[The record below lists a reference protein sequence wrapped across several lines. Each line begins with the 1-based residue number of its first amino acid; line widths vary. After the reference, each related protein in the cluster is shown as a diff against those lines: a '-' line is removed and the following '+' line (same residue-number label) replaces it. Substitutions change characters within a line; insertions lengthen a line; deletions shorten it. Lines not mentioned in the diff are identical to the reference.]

1 MRSSSASTAIG
12 RAMWRLYET
21 PAWQTRP
28 VRAASSAKSGKG
40 GVGANTKQATLA
52 NKPKP
57 RARKAGSRGGSAASH
72 GGSAATHG
80 GSTAPSVPAS
90 STSSLLSKG
99 VGQAFV
105 DPAAGV
111 VGKST
116 SSGSRNALLFG
127 ALTFAAGTM
136 YYTSI
141 GGATTSAAYPPPS
154 TNEDLVNW
162 SGTHQCQPKRFY
174 QPETQEHVEAIV
186 KEAAASKS
194 KLRCVGSGL
203 SPNGIAFQ
211 PEGMV
216 SLSLMDKI
224 LSVDADAMTVTV
236 QSGARV
242 QDVADRISEAG
253 LTLINYASIREQT
266 IGGFTQ
272 IGAHGTGAGIPSVD
286 DSVVGLKMVTPALG
300 TISISK
306 ETNPR
311 LFELAKVGLGCL
323 GVVTEVTLQCV
334 PAHKL
339 VERTFVASVKEVKR
353 NHAKWL
359 QTNKHLRYMWLP
371 ATDSVVVVQCNEEG
385 SDMGEAAV
393 RENAAAQAKRGR
405 TGDASNP
412 LRDLIKS
419 TEGVELGGQDPDD
432 LTPTECR
439 DVLLAH
445 DPLNAS
451 WVASVNQA
459 EAAFWKSN
467 EGIRVGYS
475 DEILG
480 FDCGGQQWVFEVAF
494 PCGTR
499 DKPNGWDISYME
511 ELLKMI
517 KKNKIPAP
525 SPIEQRWTSGS
536 SSSMSPCSGPTD
548 SLHTWVGII
557 MYLPEEPG
565 KEDLRDAVTSE
576 FIGKYRRMVE
586 QRLLARY
593 NAVEHWAKLEIPE
606 DPKDLQATR
615 ARLHKRYPIEA
626 FQQARAELDPDNI
639 FGGDAVDAFFQS

>member
-385 SDMGEAAV
+385 SDMAEAAV

>member
-1 MRSSSASTAIG
+1 
-12 RAMWRLYET
+12 MWRLYET

-242 QDVADRISEAG
+242 QDVADRIREAG

-385 SDMGEAAV
+385 SDMAEAAV

>member
-1 MRSSSASTAIG
+1 MRSSPASTAIG

-72 GGSAATHG
+72 GGSAASHG
-80 GSTAPSVPAS
+80 GSAAPSVPAS

-242 QDVADRISEAG
+242 QDVADRIREAG

-339 VERTFVASVKEVKR
+339 VERTIVASVKEVKR

-385 SDMGEAAV
+385 SDMAEAAV

>member
-127 ALTFAAGTM
+127 ALTFAAGAM

-385 SDMGEAAV
+385 SDMAEAAV

>member
-1 MRSSSASTAIG
+1 MRSSSASTAVG
-12 RAMWRLYET
+12 RYLWRLCEV
-21 PAWQTRP
+21 PAWQSCP
-28 VRAASSAKSGKG
+28 IRAASTKSGKG
-40 GVGANTKQATLA
+40 AKASAKQATLA
-52 NKPKP
+52 NKPKSRP
-57 RARKAGSRGGSAASH
+57 RKGGSGSHASDTSAVPMSASSLASSSSTGVEQAFVNQAA
-72 GGSAATHG
+72 G
-80 GSTAPSVPAS
+80 
-90 STSSLLSKG
+90 STSS
-99 VGQAFV
+99 
-105 DPAAGV
+105 
-111 VGKST
+111 
-116 SSGSRNALLFG
+116 SSWSNALLFG
-127 ALTFAAGTM
+127 ALSSAAGAV
-136 YYTSI
+136 YYTSTR
-141 GGATTSAAYPPPS
+141 GAASSTDYPPPS

-162 SGTHQCQPKRFY
+162 SGTHHCQPKRFY

-186 KEAAASKS
+186 REAAASKT
-194 KLRCVGSGL
+194 KLRCIGSGL

-236 QSGARV
+236 ESGARV
-242 QDVADRISEAG
+242 QDVADHIRESG

-323 GVVTEVTLQCV
+323 GVVTEVTLRCM

-339 VERTFVASVKEVKR
+339 VERTFVTSVKEVKR
-353 NHAKWL
+353 NHTKWL

-385 SDMGEAAV
+385 SAMAEAAV
-393 RENAAAQAKRGR
+393 QENAVACAKRGDIAD
-405 TGDASNP
+405 TSNP
-412 LRDLIKS
+412 MRELIKS
-419 TEGVELGGQDPDD
+419 TEGIQLGGQDPDD
-432 LTPTECR
+432 LSPTECR

-467 EGIRVGYS
+467 EGIRIGYS

-499 DKPNGWDISYME
+499 DRPNGRDISYMD
-511 ELLKMI
+511 ELLKLI

-536 SSSMSPCSGPTD
+536 SSSMSPCSGTPE
-548 SLHTWVGII
+548 SLHSWVGII
-557 MYLPEEPG
+557 MYLPEEAG
-565 KEDLRDAVTSE
+565 KENLRDAVTRE

-586 QRLLARY
+586 QHLLARY

-606 DPKDLQATR
+606 DAKDLQATR
-615 ARLHKRYPIEA
+615 ARLHARYPIQA

-639 FGGDAVDAFFQS
+639 LGGDTVDTFFVS

>member
-72 GGSAATHG
+72 GGSAASHG
-80 GSTAPSVPAS
+80 GSAAPSVPAS

-242 QDVADRISEAG
+242 QDVADRIREAG

-385 SDMGEAAV
+385 SDMAEAAV